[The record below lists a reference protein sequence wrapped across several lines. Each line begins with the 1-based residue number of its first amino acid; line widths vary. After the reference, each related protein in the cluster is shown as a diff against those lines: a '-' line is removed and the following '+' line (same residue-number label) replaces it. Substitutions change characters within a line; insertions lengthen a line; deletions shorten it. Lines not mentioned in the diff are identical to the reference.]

1 MARRLLKHLERS
13 YGFDEVA
20 IVPGE
25 VTINPEMTS
34 TQMSIGEFAF
44 DSPVL
49 ASAMDGSVSPRFAT
63 LMHEMGGLGVLN
75 GEGLYTRYEDPYSV
89 LEEIISMDQSEV
101 TEFLQQV
108 YSEPVQEH
116 LIGQRVEE
124 IKSTGAVAAMAF
136 TPATTKKYSSLAV
149 EAGADIIV
157 VQSTVTTARHMSRSY
172 TGLIFSELISSL
184 KVPVV
189 VGNCVSY
196 GVATE
201 LMETG
206 IDALLVGVGPG
217 AACTT
222 REVTGVG
229 VPQVTATLE
238 CAAAREDYFQR
249 TGRYV
254 SVITDGGIRTGGDLC
269 KAMASGADGVMLG
282 TPFAQATEAPG
293 RGYNWGMANAH
304 PELPRGTRINVGTK
318 GTLQQ
323 LMHGPSNVT
332 NGTQNL
338 VGALRVAMGMCGSYT
353 VRDFHQTEMI
363 VAPAIKTEGKHFQL
377 LG

>member
-1 MARRLLKHLERS
+1 MARRMLKELEQV

-34 TQMSIGEFAF
+34 TQMSIGQFTFE
-44 DSPVL
+44 SPVM
-49 ASAMDGSVSPRFAT
+49 ASAMDGSVSPRFAA

-75 GEGLYTRYEDPYSV
+75 GEGLYSRYEDPYSV
-89 LEEIISMDQSEV
+89 LEEIISMDQAEV
-101 TEFLQQV
+101 TEYLQHV
-108 YSEPVQEH
+108 YTEPVQDH
-116 LIGQRVEE
+116 LIGERVEE
-124 IKSTGAVAAMAF
+124 IKNTGAIAAIAF
-136 TPATTKKYSSLAV
+136 TPQTTKKFSPLAV

-157 VQSTVTTARHMSRSY
+157 VQSTVTTARHVSRSY
-172 TGLIFSELISSL
+172 RGLIFSELVNTL
-184 KVPVV
+184 NVPVV
-189 VGNCVSY
+189 VGNCVTY
-196 GVATE
+196 DVATE

-206 IDALLVGVGPG
+206 IDAVLVGVGPG

-229 VPQVTATLE
+229 VPQVSATLE

-254 SVITDGGIRTGGDLC
+254 SIITDGGIRTGGDLC

-282 TPFAQATEAPG
+282 TPFAQAAEAPG
-293 RGYNWGMANAH
+293 RGFNWGMANAH

-318 GTLQQ
+318 GTLRQ
-323 LMHGPSNVT
+323 LMHGPSSVT

-338 VGALRVAMGMCGSYT
+338 VGALRVAMGMCGAYT
-353 VRDFHQTEMI
+353 VRDFHKAEMVI
-363 VAPAIKTEGKHFQL
+363 APAIKTEGKHFQM